1 MKKVL
6 SLVMVLALM
15 LVCFVACDNAEGPK
29 TNEKDNSSVAAPSTE
44 ESANA
49 SASTE
54 DSADVSASTED
65 STDVSVSEDSADES
79 ASEEIESSESEA
91 DSAISEDVA
100 LGGDDAILGAWEAT
114 EDEVTLIFVFE
125 EDGKGKLETMGIT
138 MDMIW
143 SAADGKLNASIT
155 FMGETEEM
163 LKDADY
169 SLDGDSLSITMEGE
183 TVVFTRSNGI
193 IEDSDTEISIA
204 LGGDDAIVGTWEAT
218 EEGVTVAF
226 TFNADGTGKAET
238 MGVEMDITWS
248 AADGKLSASMSFMGT
263 SEEMLADAEYS
274 VDGDSLTIDDG
285 MDVVVLT
292 KK

>member
-1 MKKVL
+1 MKKFL
-6 SLVMVLALM
+6 SLVMVFALM
-15 LVCFVACDNAEGPK
+15 LVCFAACDNAEGPK

-44 ESANA
+44 D
-49 SASTE
+49 ST
-54 DSADVSASTED
+54 DASASTED
-65 STDVSVSEDSADES
+65 STDVSASAEDISDEP

-91 DSAISEDVA
+91 DSAISEDVT
-100 LGGDDAILGAWEAT
+100 LGGDDALLGAWEVT
-114 EDEVTLIFVFE
+114 EDEITMILTFE
-125 EDGKGKLETMGIT
+125 EEGKGTMETLGMT
-138 MDMIW
+138 MDMTW
-143 SAADGKLNASIT
+143 SAADGKLTASLSV
-155 FMGETEEM
+155 MGETSEM

-183 TVVFTRSNGI
+183 TVVFTRSNGVS
-193 IEDSDTEISIA
+193 EDSDTEISIA

-226 TFNADGTGKAET
+226 TFNADGTGTMES
-238 MGVEMDITWS
+238 MGVEMDMTWS
-248 AADGKLSASMSFMGT
+248 AADGKLTAYMSFMGT